1 MDEITKQFGALGSW
15 QKIDEQ
21 FDSTIIKQHNDA
33 SCVAAVGEMLANFYD
48 LDLTQ
53 EEILENIGVWSNSK
67 LLAAFFNSKETR
79 IELKWEGGGW
89 KFEIPIGALE
99 WLIENN
105 KIGAMLRNK
114 SADGHAVFI
123 DGFDETGLVVIKDPF
138 DQTRY
143 KMTLES
149 FADVLSE
156 IVWRKKR

>member
-1 MDEITKQFGALGSW
+1 
-15 QKIDEQ
+15 
-21 FDSTIIKQHNDA
+21 
-33 SCVAAVGEMLANFYD
+33 MLADFYG
-48 LDLTQ
+48 LNLTQ
-53 EEILENIGVWSNSK
+53 AEILENIGVWSNSK
-67 LLAAFFNSKETR
+67 SLAAFFNSKETR

-156 IVWRKKR
+156 IVWRRKR